1 MLWRVRG
8 ECSCG
13 FNAGCDET
21 GVWRESGN
29 HGLEPQSSLRHS
41 LGVCAEHQS
50 IGTRRS
56 NRVCDHRELHV
67 VCRWKRQIFIACLLT
82 HAHEPKHACAHG
94 LVCTLTPGTS
104 ASSKLR
110 LIPSASQRMTLT
122 MPKSMP
128 SNSST
133 PQKWEARKR
142 KISLFHARAHTHALY
157 PLTLRI
163 LIQPEYDGFVVIVQ
177 CVCVYY
183 CSTSY
188 KAVRVCGGGK
198 QWRTCAT
205 RDYEPRPVWTS
216 LPITH

>member
-142 KISLFHARAHTHALY
+142 KFSLFHARAHTHALY
-157 PLTLRI
+157 PLTLQI
-163 LIQPEYDGFVVIVQ
+163 LIQPEYDGFVVTHSPVLCRLFERFNKPIILVNSCRYDQ
-177 CVCVYY
+177 PY
-183 CSTSY
+183 CHNHNQHGRE
-188 KAVRVCGGGK
+188 VRKLCF
-198 QWRTCAT
+198 
-205 RDYEPRPVWTS
+205 
-216 LPITH
+216 